1 MKIIKL
7 NIITLIF
14 FSCSIISPELEWEDV
29 KSDHESVLNILGIL
43 STDSLVS
50 SFVKVHKS
58 LNVQDNIDSLV
69 LDTTSGIDFYR
80 ISKFVVVDA
89 EVIVRQGSDE
99 YHFEYSEIEMETG
112 DTVGLGAY
120 FYNGDDLNPLPGEVY
135 SLSVTTPSGMN
146 ASGEV
151 IIPPKPRL
159 HKEEFPDTFKVNDI
173 INIKWDVL
181 SEHNQLLN
189 IDNFLNLLWFLYN
202 DYGFNYNYG
211 NNPVPC
217 GLQQQQF
224 IYPGDTTWT
233 FKKEWC
239 SDNESSQSS
248 WDEDL
253 LLINLM
259 SMDQNYYDFFIKYS
273 QQGSEF
279 SNLYIGSGGTGRNFG
294 IEGGIGIFGSVGID
308 RHFIPILP

>member
-7 NIITLIF
+7 NIITLF
-14 FSCSIISPELEWEDV
+14 FISCSIIPPELEWEDV

-58 LNVQDNIDSLV
+58 LNVQDNMDSLV
-69 LDTTSGIDFYR
+69 LDTTNGIDFYR

-151 IIPPKPRL
+151 IIP
-159 HKEEFPDTFKVNDI
+159 
-173 INIKWDVL
+173 
-181 SEHNQLLN
+181 LN
-189 IDNFLNLLWFLYN
+189 HD
-202 DYGFNYNYG
+202 
-211 NNPVPC
+211 
-217 GLQQQQF
+217 
-224 IYPGDTTWT
+224 
-233 FKKEWC
+233 
-239 SDNESSQSS
+239 
-248 WDEDL
+248 
-253 LLINLM
+253 
-259 SMDQNYYDFFIKYS
+259 FIK
-273 QQGSEF
+273 
-279 SNLYIGSGGTGRNFG
+279 RNFQ
-294 IEGGIGIFGSVGID
+294 IHLKSMIS
-308 RHFIPILP
+308 